1 MPPTINNEIKP
12 VMKSIHVIVKE
23 TSQRLSSSPWSH
35 YLDQPNSVGA
45 GGRPFATHTAS
56 SSVASTAGLSLAGSA
71 MGPPPLPVA
80 PREQQQQQGS
90 SQRSHQGQH
99 QHQHSAGSIAGST
112 GSLGPPV
119 EITRR
124 GGSDGANGL
133 VLGRNGGPAA
143 ALPPPPPPVA
153 NGGSNGTGAG
163 GAVDGGGGEV
173 GGSVPS
179 TPLGAA
185 LGPAAAAAALQGK
198 PSAGRAAINVF
209 ERIDRLE
216 RERVE
221 RSASQ
226 PRQPELLYT
235 KKAAN

>member
-1 MPPTINNEIKP
+1 
-12 VMKSIHVIVKE
+12 MKSIHGILKE
-23 TSQRLSSSPWSH
+23 TSQRLWASPWGH
-35 YLDQPNSVGA
+35 YLDSTNFVGA

-56 SSVASTAGLSLAGSA
+56 SSVASTTGLSLTGSV

-80 PREQQQQQGS
+80 PREQQSQSLGS
-90 SQRSHQGQH
+90 SQRPHQSQGQH
-99 QHQHSAGSIAGST
+99 QHQHSAGSISGGT

-133 VLGRNGGPAA
+133 VSRNGAPAPLPAA
-143 ALPPPPPPVA
+143 APGA
-153 NGGSNGTGAG
+153 ASNGAVAG
-163 GAVDGGGGEV
+163 VAGDGNGEV

-185 LGPAAAAAALQGK
+185 LGPAAAAAALLGK
-198 PSAGRAAINVF
+198 PGAGRAAINVF

-226 PRQPELLYT
+226 PRQPEPLYT
-235 KKAAN
+235 KKADTKKPDTKKPAN

>member
-1 MPPTINNEIKP
+1 
-12 VMKSIHVIVKE
+12 MKSIHGILKE
-23 TSQRLSSSPWSH
+23 TSQRLSASPWGH
-35 YLDQPNSVGA
+35 YLDSTNFVGA

-56 SSVASTAGLSLAGSA
+56 SSVASTAGLSLTGSV

-80 PREQQQQQGS
+80 PREQQPQPQGS
-90 SQRSHQGQH
+90 SQRPHQSQAQH
-99 QHQHSAGSIAGST
+99 QHQHSAGSISGGT

-119 EITRR
+119 ELTRR

-133 VLGRNGGPAA
+133 VSRSGAPVPLPAA
-143 ALPPPPPPVA
+143 
-153 NGGSNGTGAG
+153 NGSNGAVAG
-163 GAVDGGGGEV
+163 VAGDGNGEV

-185 LGPAAAAAALQGK
+185 LGPAAAAAALLGK
-198 PSAGRAAINVF
+198 PGAGRAAINVF

-226 PRQPELLYT
+226 PRQPEPLYT
-235 KKAAN
+235 KKADTKKPAN